1 MKAKAIYPKVATDL
15 YWIQILW
22 TLGFLGMLLLIQ
34 IVKAIL
40 PIGKGNGMNSYF
52 DVVFVSS
59 NIYMLVIGII
69 ATYAF
74 LQYYV
79 SSGVTRK
86 DYFKGAAIASVGL
99 SFSIPIIASVIAA
112 LQIFIINLMN
122 FPILTGSQLANRF
135 TEDDGNLIGNF
146 IQSIILT
153 PFVDLQDNWLVAIV
167 VFASNILMYYLVG
180 WLIGSGFYRYG
191 VLPGLI
197 CIVIAFVVLCAQDLL
212 LSIALDLPVHD
223 MFTSL
228 DFPVFVSIAG
238 IVILVGITL
247 WMIRQL
253 TKRAPIKL

>member
-1 MKAKAIYPKVATDL
+1 
-15 YWIQILW
+15 
-22 TLGFLGMLLLIQ
+22 
-34 IVKAIL
+34 
-40 PIGKGNGMNSYF
+40 MNSYF
-52 DVVFVSS
+52 DAVFVSS

-69 ATYAF
+69 AAYAF

-122 FPILTGSQLANRF
+122 FPILTRSQLANRF

-191 VLPGLI
+191 VLPGLL
-197 CIVIAFVVLCAQDLL
+197 CIVIAFVVLYAQDLL

-223 MFTSL
+223 MFASL
-228 DFPVFVSIAG
+228 DFPVFVSIVG
-238 IVILVGITL
+238 IVILVSIVL